1 LALAEVVV
9 AFVVVHSAYRA
20 TKQFTVVGEWERAAG
35 ANFTP
40 GAVMIGMTLVMLWV
54 CRRDFGSYGLSLT
67 GWRYGLALG
76 LAGSVVL
83 LSIEAVGLLVT
94 GIEFDGTRPP
104 DPHRRLSL
112 LRIIALASVALPAYA
127 AVLILVQKRRALVD
141 RIPAAAS
148 VIAIAGLM
156 TMLPL
161 SAVLMHQRSMWLTSL
176 WLFFGAGVGEEVF
189 YRGYIQSRVDVA
201 FRRHWPILGFDVGP
215 GLIVS
220 SLFFGLVHALNTVDY
235 FHGSFDF
242 GWSMGLQSVVVG
254 LFYGL
259 VRSKTGSVIPG
270 AVMHGLSDIFAFAAS
285 VFRG

>member
-1 LALAEVVV
+1 
-9 AFVVVHSAYRA
+9 
-20 TKQFTVVGEWERAAG
+20 
-35 ANFTP
+35 
-40 GAVMIGMTLVMLWV
+40 
-54 CRRDFGSYGLSLT
+54 
-67 GWRYGLALG
+67 
-76 LAGSVVL
+76 
-83 LSIEAVGLLVT
+83 
-94 GIEFDGTRPP
+94 
-104 DPHRRLSL
+104 
-112 LRIIALASVALPAYA
+112 
-127 AVLILVQKRRALVD
+127 
-141 RIPAAAS
+141 
-148 VIAIAGLM
+148 
-156 TMLPL
+156 
-161 SAVLMHQRSMWLTSL
+161 
-176 WLFFGAGVGEEVF
+176 
-189 YRGYIQSRVDVA
+189 VA